1 MSWRSLGAKHDFSL
15 RLLPRRISY
24 TSQSAA
30 QEEIVL
36 CIQVRNSGERTN
48 MKIVERIISIVAPF
62 DCISCGAEGSL
73 FCAWCAPDACLPLP
87 ERCYRCHKLSQD
99 SRTCTSC
106 RSKSPLKAVWVA
118 TEYEGLAKDLIHKL
132 KFERA
137 SAAAQPIAK
146 VMAEVLPYL
155 SERTII
161 THVPTASS
169 RYRQRGYDQ
178 AELIAKEL
186 AKLKRVRYMPLVGRV
201 GQTRQVGAKRA
212 TRLVQ
217 LQGAFRPKAI
227 HSILDAEILLVD
239 DITTTGVT
247 LESAAKVLKAA
258 GAKRIY
264 ATVFARKT

>member
-1 MSWRSLGAKHDFSL
+1 VK
-15 RLLPRRISY
+15 
-24 TSQSAA
+24 
-30 QEEIVL
+30 VL
-36 CIQVRNSGERTN
+36 EKVLS
-48 MKIVERIISIVAPF
+48 IIAPHS
-62 DCISCGAEGSL
+62 CISCGAEGSL
-73 FCAWCAPDACLPLP
+73 LCAWCLPDACLPLP

-99 SRTCTSC
+99 SKTCASC

-137 SAAAQPIAK
+137 SAAAEPIAK
-146 VMAEVLPYL
+146 VMAEALPYL

-186 AKLKRVRYMPLVGRV
+186 AKLKQVRYVPLIGRL

-217 LQGAFRPKAI
+217 LEGAFRPRAT
-227 HSILDAEILLVD
+227 HGILEAEILLVD

-247 LESAAKVLKAA
+247 LESAARVLKAA